1 MITLA
6 QAKLAAAVAAII
18 LLTTG
23 VGTLVVYTALSPGRA
38 PVATTNPAVT
48 QPPMVPPPT
57 TPRVLPAP
65 SDAEVRAIVTKTLP
79 EVRFDAVAF
88 SDVMDFLR
96 DITGA
101 SIFVNWRAL
110 EAARIN
116 KNTPHHRP
124 LAQRPLLD
132 KSRDHSGRCG
142 GPTMPDSPGRSGM
155 ASSRSRLPTKS
166 TRGPELPVSTTSAM

>member
-116 KNTPHHRP
+116 KNTPITVRLRNVRFSTS
-124 LAQRPLLD
+124 LAIDPPR
-132 KSRDHSGRCG
+132 GRCRRAVVRIRPRNG
-142 GPTMPDSPGRSGM
+142 TALAGPRPPGRPAASPGGICP
-155 ASSRSRLPTKS
+155 A
-166 TRGPELPVSTTSAM
+166 